1 MNAWNWICIS
11 PCIISVVALALFI
24 GYALLQDVY
33 GEIGAKLVWRHE
45 LFQLLV
51 SILLMIGISPA
62 LEAVSKQQFEV
73 LIVGALTLSSLAVA
87 IDALNVRRRSRTSQ
101 AVLLKCD
108 ERKKPALIGLAIMI
122 LLGVAVVM
130 ALFVLTPQADSTYRA
145 TVVLLG
151 VLIALVGLNVY
162 YRTRQPLIATTAGL
176 IAGARIYRWD
186 GIRLYYIAPPQRSA
200 PLILRLKPW
209 STLTDTIIIPLRLE
223 EIDRVS
229 TLLAEQLPGLRVT
242 EQPASS
248 GGETATKLA

>member
-1 MNAWNWICIS
+1 MSTWICLA
-11 PCIISVVALALFI
+11 PCAFIAVGLALFAW
-24 GYALLQDVY
+24 YAILEDIY
-33 GEIGAKLVWRHE
+33 GPQGVKLVWRHE
-45 LFQLLV
+45 LLQLLV
-51 SILLMIGISPA
+51 SILLMIVISPA

-73 LIVGALTLSSLAVA
+73 FIVGTLTLSNLAVA

-101 AVLLKCD
+101 AVLLKYD

-122 LLGVAVVM
+122 LLGIVIVT
-130 ALFVLTPQADSTYRA
+130 ALLILTPQAGSTYRA

-151 VLIALVGLNVY
+151 VLIALAGLNVY
-162 YRTRQPLIATTAGL
+162 YRTRQPLIVTTTGI
-176 IAGARIYRWD
+176 IAGAALYRWD
-186 GIRLYYIAPPQRSA
+186 RIRLYYIAPPRRSA

-242 EQPASS
+242 EQPESS
-248 GGETATKLA
+248 GGATAAKPV